1 MMLKRSLICLL
12 PLLSACTTG
21 EQASSLRE
29 GMSPAQVEAVLGKPD
44 GFARDG
50 AVVSYQYTNRLISGW
65 GWDKADY
72 VVVFNE
78 DRLAG
83 WGPGQIRQGHG
94 PNVGAIMVLPTPG
107 EN

>member
-1 MMLKRSLICLL
+1 MIKRSLIFIL

-21 EQASSLRE
+21 EQVSGLHE
-29 GMSPAQVEAVLGKPD
+29 GMSPSQVEAVIGKPD

-50 AVVSYQYTNRLISGW
+50 HVVTYQYTNRMISGW

-83 WGPGQIRQGHG
+83 WGPGQIRQNSG

-107 EN
+107 AN